1 MDRQS
6 QFGLK
11 SQNQQLPTINLNPTI
26 NCNPNTKI
34 NTNMESSLMSQTFV
48 SIVSDK
54 LNFGLLMAASFLLG
68 VILTSIVCCYRVKST
83 RRRGQKE
90 SQIMCG
96 HGGGQQPPNQMTHV
110 YQTHP
115 ISPPMAYGSP
125 PPAYQSPFRPTNDP
139 FVIQNAHFD
148 RSMSVP
154 YEPTFYSDPRMSIRH
169 KRRSDTIPRIDEL
182 DDNMAYI
189 TETPRSTRR
198 YSMNNNRRQSLK
210 SRKSLSAR
218 LTDDF

>member
-1 MDRQS
+1 MSVRR
-6 QFGLK
+6 
-11 SQNQQLPTINLNPTI
+11 NLSEREPAECEN
-26 NCNPNTKI
+26 NYAFFF
-34 NTNMESSLMSQTFV
+34 LVV

-154 YEPTFYSDPRMSIRH
+154 YEPTFYSDPRMVSH
-169 KRRSDTIPRIDEL
+169 WDE
-182 DDNMAYI
+182 
-189 TETPRSTRR
+189 S
-198 YSMNNNRRQSLK
+198 
-210 SRKSLSAR
+210 
-218 LTDDF
+218 